1 MFVSSVNAA
10 GRHDFSLP
18 LATANPLIAL
28 AAKSAPGA
36 PDYRAAKVNATFAKV
51 NAVFAQPV
59 VWKNDLV
66 AISAAFA
73 RLSPPERQSL
83 VNLMARPSGRG
94 ELPLLTRWLSR
105 VTHQSVA
112 AFDGLD
118 RKGRLDL
125 WKQLVV
131 GQDKA
136 NLARIFQA
144 ANGPTNPSIKDGE
157 YHQMQFAQA
166 IAVGGSA
173 QQRID
178 FVSALH
184 PVAAAGAK
192 DPSTNRSARAIA
204 VVMAA
209 STDPTQIT
217 AFVRTLGREGMD
229 AVVQASLPTRDASS
243 ITSFESVDTGLFQRL
258 ASAMSLSGNAREKA
272 AFVSATGPVVEL
284 LNNTTIGQN
293 RNRKPLGEV
302 SRAISTVI
310 GTDTTGVIE
319 NVMLQSTSENRS
331 SGAAALKAYAR
342 AALDSG
348 IGTDLGAITL
358 QLQRGNDLKADPM
371 AYLGKAE
378 SRSGEQPTYARA
390 RVMGGWLG
398 LVGSAVQTRITRRDS
413 NAAYSSLL
421 FTGSVDILKEVV
433 GARFPGLKVAV
444 SLAAPA
450 LKTAINF
457 GLLNWRNEAT
467 RTDRSFAQGL
477 IEGALPRHRNGVE
490 STADWTQT
498 MKTEQARRLL
508 G

>member
-1 MFVSSVNAA
+1 MFVSPVNAA
-10 GRHDFSLP
+10 GRNDLSLLLP
-18 LATANPLIAL
+18 TSNPLIAL
-28 AAKSAPGA
+28 AGQRALAAPNYL
-36 PDYRAAKVNATFAKV
+36 PTKVNATLAKV

-66 AISAAFA
+66 AISAAFT

-83 VNLMARPSGRG
+83 VNLMARPSARG

-105 VTHQSVA
+105 VTHLGMA

-118 RKGRLDL
+118 EKGRLDL

-144 ANGPTNPSIKDGE
+144 ANQPSCPSIKKRE

-166 IAVGGSA
+166 IAAGGSV

-178 FVSALH
+178 FASALH
-184 PVAAAGAK
+184 PGAVAGAK
-192 DPSTNRSARAIA
+192 DPETNRSGRAIA

-217 AFVRTLGREGMD
+217 AFVKTLGREGMD
-229 AVVQASLPTRDASS
+229 AVVQASLPTRDAGN
-243 ITSFESVDTGLFQRL
+243 ILSFQPMDTGLFRRL
-258 ASAMSLSGNAREKA
+258 ASAMALSGNAREKA
-272 AFVSATGPVVEL
+272 SFVSSTGLMVEL
-284 LNNTTIGQN
+284 LNNTAIGQN
-293 RNRKPLGEV
+293 RNRKQLGEV
-302 SRAISTVI
+302 SRAISAVI

-358 QLQRGNDLKADPM
+358 QLQRGNDLKTDPM
-371 AYLGKAE
+371 AYLGKPE

-398 LVGSAVQTRITRRDS
+398 LVSSAVQTRINRRDT

-421 FTGSVDILKEVV
+421 FTGSVDVLKEVV
-433 GARFPGLKVAV
+433 GGRFPPLKIAV

-467 RTDRSFAQGL
+467 KTDRSFAQGL

-490 STADWTQT
+490 STAEWTQT
-498 MKTEQARRLL
+498 MKIEQSRRLL